1 MLIIRSSLLAEY
13 ADISFGLS
21 TKVGN
26 KKKLP
31 YFFNMSKS
39 IGDDEKRVEENRKL
53 FFSKFGLTP
62 ENVVIQKQI
71 HSDII
76 NIVEKPE
83 KNLEGDALITN
94 KPNIGLAISTADCNN
109 IYLYDKSKKI
119 ISAIHSGW
127 RGTEKK
133 IVAKTLQKLKDEFNV
148 LPNDLKV
155 YVGPAI
161 SQENYE
167 VDEEVA
173 AKFDKKYYMQSEE
186 NKDKFLLDL
195 KLANYDMLIDF
206 GIPQNNIQLS
216 SICSYNQ
223 KELHSYR
230 RDKEKSGRALG
241 IIVMKEL

>member
-1 MLIIRSSLLAEY
+1 MLIIRSNLLAEY
-13 ADISFGLS
+13 ANISFGLS

-26 KKKLP
+26 KKKSP

-39 IGDDEKRVEENRKL
+39 VGDDEKHVEENRKL
-53 FFSKFGLTP
+53 FFSKLGLTL

-76 NIVEKPE
+76 NIIEKPE
-83 KNLEGDALITN
+83 ENLEGDALITN
-94 KPNIGLAISTADCNN
+94 KSNIGLAISTADCNN
-109 IYLYDKSKKI
+109 IYIYDKSKKI

-133 IVAKTLQKLKDEFNV
+133 IVAKTLQKLKDEFNSQ
-148 LPNDLKV
+148 PNDLIV

-161 SQENYE
+161 SQANYE
-167 VDEEVA
+167 VGGEVA
-173 AKFDKKYYMQSEE
+173 TKFDKKYYKQSEE

-230 RDKEKSGRALG
+230 RDKENSGRALG
-241 IIVMKEL
+241 IIVMNEI